1 MRSAGKDK
9 CMWHSMK
16 GDTEAH
22 QRLISLEKE
31 NVSKH
36 LGSTYYVP
44 GIVLSKLYI
53 PRDI

>member
-1 MRSAGKDK
+1 MNGGGTAGDEV
-9 CMWHSMK
+9 
-16 GDTEAH
+16 TEAH

-31 NVSKH
+31 NVSKR